1 MINWRIR
8 RARNLKG
15 RYKAD
20 DQSTVFNE
28 AWVGGKSPNKNWFK
42 KQWQKLTNWWWTD
55 FYGR

>member
-20 DQSTVFNE
+20 DKSTVFNE
-28 AWVGGKSPNKNWFK
+28 AWVAGRSPEKLIY
-42 KQWQKLTNWWWTD
+42 KQWKKFTDWWIKY
-55 FYGR
+55 FYGS